1 MSASK
6 TTSELALEEEA
17 REDLRYFADAIEY
30 METHDIGDE
39 LEGMPEVHFTMSP
52 QARRKRYPL
61 DTELSAKLDGI
72 AQQRGIPAEDL
83 LNQWVREKA
92 AETLTVGAA
101 EE

>member
-17 REDLRYFADAIEY
+17 REDLRYFANAIEY

-39 LEGMPEVHFTMSP
+39 LEGIPEVHFTIIP

-72 AQQRGIPAEDL
+72 ALKRGVPAETL
-83 LNQWVREKA
+83 LNEWVREKT
-92 AETLTVGAA
+92 AEAEIVSTVK
-101 EE
+101 